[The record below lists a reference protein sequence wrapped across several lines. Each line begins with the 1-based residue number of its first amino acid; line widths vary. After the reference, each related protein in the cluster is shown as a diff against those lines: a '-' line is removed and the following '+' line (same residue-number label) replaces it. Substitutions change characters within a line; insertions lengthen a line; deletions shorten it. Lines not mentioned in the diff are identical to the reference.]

1 MATKVLVDTDS
12 AQTISNKTFVGSTI
26 AATLNDPVFSGTA
39 SGSLT
44 DLTLTSPNIAAPDF
58 SGTATGSLTNLA
70 LTTPT
75 ITNGTITAPTLSGT
89 VVGTYTLGD
98 TPTLAIAD
106 NRFTIVGSSIASKV
120 IAFEADGATA
130 ATTLTL
136 ASLQTTS
143 QQLSVPNLTASDTLV
158 TTLLPQTIT
167 GVKTLTNPTMSAGTT
182 TVPSL
187 TITGGTNL
195 TSAVAGAVEND
206 AIGMYLTTNITDGR
220 AHIPARQHMRLV
232 ANGSAITTIANF
244 FGTTSNISLVASAYY
259 AIEIVL
265 YFLKTTTDTVV
276 ITLTNS
282 AAPTSQNIYWEQSP
296 ITGLVAPP
304 GTATMLAGQVA
315 ADATAAKAI
324 TTGSLTTAVNH
335 YIRIRLELQN
345 GAGTSLKIQGTSTT
359 GSMTPLNGSYWTALR
374 LPTGNTGTFAA

>member
-1 MATKVLVDTDS
+1 MLTKTLVDTDS
-12 AQTISNKTFVGSTI
+12 VQTLSNKTLTGQIFEGSTISN
-26 AATLNDPVFSGTA
+26 
-39 SGSLT
+39 
-44 DLTLTSPNIAAPDF
+44 PDF
-58 SGTATGSLTNLA
+58 SGIATGSLTNLA

-75 ITNGTITAPTLSGT
+75 ISSPVFSGTATGSLTNLALVTPTLSGNLS
-89 VVGTYTLGD
+89 GTYTLGG
-98 TPTLAIAD
+98 TPTLAITD
-106 NRFTIVGSSIASKV
+106 NRLTITGSATPSKV
-120 IAFEADGATA
+120 IAFEVDGAA
-130 ATTLTL
+130 ASTTLTL

-158 TTLLPQTIT
+158 TTLLAQTIT
-167 GVKTLTNPTMSAGTT
+167 GVKTLTNPTTAAGTT

-187 TITGGTNL
+187 TMTGGTKL
-195 TSAVAGAVEND
+195 TSAVAGAIEND
-206 AIGMYLTTNITDGR
+206 AIGMYLTTNTTDGR
-220 AHIPARQHMRLV
+220 AHIPARQHMRLT
-232 ANGSAITTIANF
+232 ANGSTITSIANF
-244 FGTTSNISLVASAYY
+244 FGATSNISLVASAYY

-265 YFLKTTTDTVV
+265 YFLKTTSDTVV

-324 TTGSLTTAVNH
+324 TTGTLTTGVNH

-345 GAGTSLKIQGTSTT
+345 GTGTSLKIQGTSTT
-359 GSMTPLNGSYWTALR
+359 GSITPLNGSYWTALR
-374 LPTGNTGTFAA
+374 LPTSNTGTFSA